1 MKYLFSILILFFTTI
16 CIAQKKEEKLLL
28 NEAINN
34 YELLNLHPEEA
45 YEEAKNIEI
54 RSKRAK
60 AREAELKA
68 IQTQC
73 EYFKIQTD
81 FIKMMESAKRLS
93 SRSSQFKKPF
103 YQVIAKRYLFESYL
117 FTGLPESAFIEL
129 EKGRDI
135 VNKLDRQDSV
145 QTIERINFYIAYS
158 NYYLL
163 NEDYENQLKYIRL
176 AGNELKSLSE
186 SAYKDR
192 LLSIQYS
199 NLASSFFRNKEMD
212 SAWHFASVSQS
223 LNNKN
228 PHREVRFNN
237 LMILGTV
244 SLDKGSFDSALNFFN
259 EAEEISGYKNHFDTE
274 ILFESIAEAH
284 KQLGNQNLARI
295 YKRKQDSIKL
305 IVSQSQNK
313 SLHNLLKEKKEKKTS
328 MFLYFFL
335 SVILVILMVIIF
347 FVVRKNKLLA
357 EQEKKNTQFLEEFA
371 KNPSGEDF
379 SRLLDLLKS
388 NDPAFM
394 FYFEKTFPDFSEKL
408 LNVNP
413 ELSNLDIEFCAL
425 LKLKIATKEI
435 AQYTFRAP
443 QTIRN
448 KKYIIKKKLKIPKD
462 IDIYQW
468 FDSL

>member
-1 MKYLFSILILFFTTI
+1 MKSLFSILILVSTTFFI
-16 CIAQKKEEKLLL
+16 VQEKEDRPLLK
-28 NEAINN
+28 EAKNSF
-34 YELLNLHPEEA
+34 ELLNSNSEKA

-54 RSKRAK
+54 RSKKAK
-60 AREAELKA
+60 APEAELKA

-93 SRSSQFKKPF
+93 VRAKQFNKPF
-103 YQVIAKRYLFESYL
+103 YQLIARRYLFESYL

-135 VNKLDRQDSV
+135 VNKLDRNDSA
-145 QTIERINFYIAYS
+145 QTIERVNFYIAYS

-163 NEDYENQLKYIRL
+163 DEDFKNQLKYIRL

-186 SAYKDR
+186 SEYKDR

-212 SAWHFASVSQS
+212 SAWYFASVSQK
-223 LNNKN
+223 LNSRN
-228 PHREVRFNN
+228 PHREVRFHN
-237 LMILGTV
+237 LMVLGKV
-244 SLDKGSFDSALNFFN
+244 SLDKENFDEALFFFS
-259 EAEEISGYKNHFDTE
+259 EAEEVSGYKNHFDTE
-274 ILFESIAEAH
+274 VLFESLGETH
-284 KQLGNQNLARI
+284 KHLGNRNLARL

-313 SLHNLLKEKKEKKTS
+313 SLHNLLKEKKDRKTS
-328 MFLYFFL
+328 SFLYFFL
-335 SVILVILMVIIF
+335 SIIFVILMVILF
-347 FVVRKNKLLA
+347 FVIKKNKLLA
-357 EQEKKNTQFLEEFA
+357 EQEKKNTQFLEEFS
-371 KNPSGEDF
+371 KNPSREDY
-379 SRLLDLLKS
+379 SKLIDLLKS

-408 LNVNP
+408 LNVNL

-425 LKLKIATKEI
+425 LKLKIATKDI

-443 QTIRN
+443 QTVRN